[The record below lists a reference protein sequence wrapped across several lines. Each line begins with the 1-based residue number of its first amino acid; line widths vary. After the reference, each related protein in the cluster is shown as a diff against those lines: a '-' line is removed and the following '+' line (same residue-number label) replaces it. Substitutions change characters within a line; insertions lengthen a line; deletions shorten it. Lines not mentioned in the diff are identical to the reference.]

1 MKKLLILFFLLNCF
15 VFKVIGQTNES
26 SNYEFAKR
34 TFKSEY
40 KKQSFEKY
48 DGVIKIINE
57 STFKFGEKTLTI
69 INTDNS
75 LLKIFKKGIFNP
87 DIVFGA
93 GTSKPLTQNQIDT
106 MSTNEKVFYNM
117 VRNDSLNISSVKE
130 LVKLNPNYKTKRFVF
145 WLFNPGR
152 LNPTEY
158 YFELYND
165 NANYKSSLNEFL
177 ENAKMTFFYKG
188 TIII

>member
-1 MKKLLILFFLLNCF
+1 MKTLLIIFFLLNF
-15 VFKVIGQTNES
+15 SVFKVIGQTNES

-34 TFKSEY
+34 TFNSEY

-48 DGVIKIINE
+48 NGDIKIINE
-57 STFKFGEKTLTI
+57 STFKFGEKTISIT
-69 INTDNS
+69 NTDKS

-87 DIVFGA
+87 DIVFGSE
-93 GTSKPLTQNQIDT
+93 TSKPLTQNKIDT
-106 MSTNEKVFYNM
+106 MSTSEKVFYNM
-117 VRNDSLNISSVKE
+117 VRNDNLNISSVKE
-130 LVKLNPNYKTKRFVF
+130 LVELNPNYRTKRFIF
-145 WLFNPGR
+145 WLFGQGW

-158 YFELYND
+158 YFEIYND
-165 NANYKSSLNEFL
+165 KANKKSSLNEFL